1 MQNMK
6 DIAMLLAIN
15 HMTGSHSEACASQ
28 MNATDLSALKDS
40 YMKEYESY
48 QCKNLKLDMSRG
60 KPGPDQLILS
70 APMLDVLSSQSA
82 LSALD
87 GTDCRNYGCLDGIP
101 EAKELMG
108 SLLGLPGR
116 KHDRRRQLQLEY
128 DVRHHCPGNAP
139 RCLRIAFSVVPFGKG
154 EISLSCSR
162 LRPPFCHLSAF
173 RHRDDLRSH
182 EPGWSGHGFGRK
194 TGQ

>member
-15 HMTGSHSEACASQ
+15 HMTGSHSEACVSQ

-70 APMLDVLSSQSA
+70 APMLDVLSSQSD
-82 LSALD
+82 LSALMVPTAATMD
-87 GTDCRNYGCLDGIP
+87 AWTVF
-101 EAKELMG
+101 
-108 SLLGLPGR
+108 
-116 KHDRRRQLQLEY
+116 RRQK
-128 DVRHHCPGNAP
+128 
-139 RCLRIAFSVVPFGKG
+139 S
-154 EISLSCSR
+154 
-162 LRPPFCHLSAF
+162 
-173 RHRDDLRSH
+173 
-182 EPGWSGHGFGRK
+182 
-194 TGQ
+194 

>member
-15 HMTGSHSEACASQ
+15 HMAGSHSEACVSQ

-70 APMLDVLSSQSA
+70 APMLDVLSSQSD

-108 SLLGLPGR
+108 SLLGLPAENMIVGGNSS
-116 KHDRRRQLQLEY
+116 LNMMY
-128 DVRHHCPGNAP
+128 DTHCPGNAP

-182 EPGWSGHGFGRK
+182 EPG
-194 TGQ
+194 

>member
-108 SLLGLPGR
+108 SLLGLPAESMIVGGNSSLNMMYDTIAR
-116 KHDRRRQLQLEY
+116 AMLHGVYGSPSPWCRLEKVKFLCPVPGYDR
-128 DVRHHCPGNAP
+128 HFA
-139 RCLRIAFSVVPFGKG
+139 S
-154 EISLSCSR
+154 ISASR
-162 LRPPFCHLSAF
+162 
-173 RHRDDLRSH
+173 
-182 EPGWSGHGFGRK
+182 
-194 TGQ
+194 